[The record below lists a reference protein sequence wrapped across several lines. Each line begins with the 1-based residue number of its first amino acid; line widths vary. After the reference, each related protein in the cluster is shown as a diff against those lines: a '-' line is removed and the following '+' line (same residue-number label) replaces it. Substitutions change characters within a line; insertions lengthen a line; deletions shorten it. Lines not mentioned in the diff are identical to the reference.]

1 MNKNKNNRI
10 KGWIGSACILLCSH
24 VLCAPLTVEA
34 NITVLMSSDSAPY
47 QAMREGFQGY
57 LRDNGVQA
65 DYEVLQI
72 GKDNS
77 EAGQLAGKIAQQ
89 DPALIYCLGSRAC
102 QAVQQ
107 MAGQR
112 PVVASMLL
120 TPESITVAAQATGV
134 FLNYSPQTQLQW
146 LKKLFPDIHRVGVI
160 YNPAQNQ
167 ALIDK
172 ATKTARQ
179 LGLELVAAPVNAP
192 KELPAALKNLLH
204 DIDILW
210 ALPDRMVL
218 APQSAKE
225 ILLTSFRNRIP
236 VIGASAPWVKSGA
249 LYALDW
255 DYADL
260 GAQNAAMALEV
271 IKGTPINKIPAT
283 EPRSVAYTLNLKTAE
298 HMKLDMPAEISR
310 GAKHVYQ

>member
-1 MNKNKNNRI
+1 MNKNNRI
-10 KGWIGSACILLCSH
+10 RGWIAGICMLLCSH
-24 VLCAPLTVEA
+24 AQCAPLTVEA
-34 NITVLMSSDSAPY
+34 NITILMSSDSAPY
-47 QAMREGFQGY
+47 EAMREGFQGY

-77 EAGQLAGKIAQQ
+77 KAGQLAGKIAQQ

-107 MAGQR
+107 MPEQR

-120 TPESITVAAQATGV
+120 TPDSITATAQATGV
-134 FLNYSPQTQLQW
+134 FLNHSPKTQLQW
-146 LKKLFPDIHRVGVI
+146 LKKLFPDLKRIGVI
-160 YNPAQNQ
+160 YHPAQNQ
-167 ALIDK
+167 TAIDK

-179 LGLELVAAPVNAP
+179 LGMQLVAVPVDTP
-192 KELPAALKNLLH
+192 KELPNALKNLLRNV
-204 DIDILW
+204 DILW

-255 DYADL
+255 DYADI
-260 GAQNAAMALEV
+260 GAQNAAMALQL
-271 IKGTPINKIPAT
+271 IKGTPINKIPVAG
-283 EPRSVAYTLNLKTAE
+283 PRSVAYTLNLKTAE

>member
-1 MNKNKNNRI
+1 MNENNGIR
-10 KGWIGSACILLCSH
+10 GWMGTVFMLLWLLA
-24 VLCAPLTVEA
+24 VCAPLHAEPGIA
-34 NITVLMSSDSAPY
+34 VLMSHDSAPY
-47 QAMREGFQGY
+47 QAMREGFQGH

-65 DYEVLQI
+65 DYEVLQV
-72 GKDNS
+72 GTDNS
-77 EAGQLAGKIAQQ
+77 AAGQLAAQIAQQ
-89 DPALIYCLGSRAC
+89 DPALIYCLGTRAC

-112 PVVASMLL
+112 PVVASLVL
-120 TPESITVAAQATGV
+120 TQESISADGLATGV
-134 FLNYSPQTQLQW
+134 FLNYSPETQLQW
-146 LKKLFPDIHRVGVI
+146 LKKLFPGFHRVGVI

-172 ATKTARQ
+172 AAGTAHQ
-179 LGLELVAAPVNAP
+179 LGLELVTASVDTP
-192 KELPAALKNLLH
+192 KELPAALKNLLR
-204 DIDILW
+204 DVDILW

-225 ILLTSFRNRIP
+225 VLLTSFRNRIP
-236 VIGASAPWVKSGA
+236 VIGASSPWVKGGA

-260 GAQNAAMALEV
+260 GAQNAAMALKI
-271 IKGTPINKIPAT
+271 IKGTPINKIPAA
-283 EPRSVAYTLNLKTAE
+283 EPRSVAYTVNLKTAK
-298 HMKLDMPAEISR
+298 HMKLDMPADLIR

>member
-1 MNKNKNNRI
+1 M
-10 KGWIGSACILLCSH
+10 LLCSH
-24 VLCAPLTVEA
+24 ALCAPLTVEA
-34 NITVLMSSDSAPY
+34 GITVLMSSDSAPY

-65 DYEVLQI
+65 NYEVLQI
-72 GKDNS
+72 GKDSS

-107 MAGQR
+107 IPEQR

-120 TPESITVAAQATGV
+120 TPESITAAAQATGV

-146 LKKLFPDIHRVGVI
+146 LKKLFPDFQRVGVI
-160 YNPAQNQ
+160 YHPAQNQ
-167 ALIDK
+167 AVIDK
-172 ATKTARQ
+172 ATETARQ
-179 LGLELVAAPVNAP
+179 LGMELVAAPVDTP
-192 KELPAALKNLLH
+192 KELPAALKNLLRN
-204 DIDILW
+204 IDILW

-236 VIGASAPWVKSGA
+236 VIGASAPWVKGGA

-260 GAQNAAMALEV
+260 GAQNAAMALKI
-271 IKGTPINKIPAT
+271 IKGTPINSIPAA
-283 EPRSVAYTLNLKTAE
+283 EPRSVVYTLNLKTAK
-298 HMKLDMPAEISR
+298 HMKLDFPAELSR
-310 GAKHVYQ
+310 KAKHVYQ

>member
-172 ATKTARQ
+172 ATETARQ
-179 LGLELVAAPVNAP
+179 LGMELVAAPVDTP
-192 KELPAALKNLLH
+192 KELPNALKNLLRNV
-204 DIDILW
+204 DILW

-255 DYADL
+255 DYADI
-260 GAQNAAMALEV
+260 GAQNAAMALQL
-271 IKGTPINKIPAT
+271 IKGTPINKIPVAG
-283 EPRSVAYTLNLKTAE
+283 PRSVAYTLNLKTVE